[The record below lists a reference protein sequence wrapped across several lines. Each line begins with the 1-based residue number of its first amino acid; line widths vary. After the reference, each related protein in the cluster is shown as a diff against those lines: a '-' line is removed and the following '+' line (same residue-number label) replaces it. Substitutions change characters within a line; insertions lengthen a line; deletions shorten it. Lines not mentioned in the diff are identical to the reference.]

1 MSGRVEFDAG
11 ARRRLGEGWRAE
23 AAGAPVTQGGAPRA
37 PRSSATLDARPRA
50 STAVASLAFFFA
62 IGLFAAILHG
72 AGNRGSFPHA
82 PDRGAVAR
90 GASAV
95 GRASRGSEVDVR
107 DAVIF
112 AAGTVGALAMSVGV
126 SAAELQVPSK
136 QYPTIQSAID
146 AAADGDVVVIAAGTF
161 TESCI
166 VQGKAIE
173 IRGAGADQTTW
184 VAPAKGRCL
193 EIPEGDA
200 SPMAVARIRF
210 TGGTAV
216 ANGSAVSLRGS
227 GAKTLTGCRFS
238 ENGGIEALVIFGSGS
253 NVSNCQFVSNTTGLT
268 AAFGS
273 GVVIENC
280 LFDSNAQFGAS
291 GGGPWVP
298 SDIDFYECDFMVRS
312 TTFRSG
318 FSVGGAPVRV
328 VASGA
333 FEDCRF
339 ESGEGGTANAIQSY
353 YGNAVARFSN
363 TVFCGAAAPLFG
375 GSGQFIDDG
384 GNQSLASCSP
394 PCPADLV
401 DDGTVNAADLGVLL
415 NFWGTDGSGFPGVD
429 LDGDG
434 IVGAADLSAL
444 LSSWGPCPE

>member
-1 MSGRVEFDAG
+1 MSGRVEFDAD

-23 AAGAPVTQGGAPRA
+23 AAGAPVAQSVPRA
-37 PRSSATLDARPRA
+37 SAARARA

-62 IGLFAAILHG
+62 IGVFAAILHG
-72 AGNRGSFPHA
+72 AGNRGFLPHA

-107 DAVIF
+107 HSVTS
-112 AAGTVGALAMSVGV
+112 AASAMSALALSVGA

-146 AAADGDVVVIAAGTF
+146 AAADGDVVVLAAGVF
-161 TESCI
+161 SESCV

-184 VAPAKGRCL
+184 IAPAKGRCL
-193 EIPEGDA
+193 EIPDGDA
-200 SPMAVARIRF
+200 SPLAVANIRF
-210 TGGTAV
+210 TGGSSV
-216 ANGSAVSLRGS
+216 ANGSAVSLRGTA
-227 GAKTLTGCRFS
+227 AKTVTGCIFT
-238 ENGGIEALVIFGSGS
+238 ENAGIEAMVVFGSGS
-253 NVSNCQFVSNTTGLT
+253 TVTSCQFVSNTTGLT
-268 AAFGS
+268 VAWG
-273 GVVIENC
+273 GGLVIESC
-280 LFDSNAQFGAS
+280 LFDSNAQFGVS

-298 SDIDFYECDFMVRS
+298 SDIDFYECDFTVRS

-339 ESGEGGTANAIQSY
+339 ESGEGGTANAVQSY
-353 YGNAVARFSN
+353 YGSSVARFSN
-363 TVFCGAAAPLFG
+363 TVFCGSQAPLFG
-375 GSGQFIDDG
+375 GSGPFIDDG
-384 GNQSLASCSP
+384 GNQSLASCTP
-394 PCPADLV
+394 PCPADFV
-401 DDGTVNAADLGVLL
+401 DDGAVNAADLGVLL
-415 NFWGTDGSGFPGVD
+415 NFWGTNGSQFPGVD

-434 IVGAADLSAL
+434 IVGAADLSSL
-444 LSSWGPCPE
+444 LGSWGPCPE

>member
-1 MSGRVEFDAG
+1 MSRRVDFDAG
-11 ARRRLGEGWRAE
+11 ARSRLGERWGAE
-23 AAGAPVTQGGAPRA
+23 EGKRGSQVPATNALSPRA
-37 PRSSATLDARPRA
+37 G
-50 STAVASLAFFFA
+50 ASLAFFLA
-62 IGLFAAILHG
+62 IGLFVGILHG
-72 AGNRGSFPHA
+72 ARGRGFLSHVPG
-82 PDRGAVAR
+82 RGAVAH
-90 GASAV
+90 GASAA
-95 GRASRGSEVDVR
+95 GRGSRGSEVDVR
-107 DAVIF
+107 DSVTTAV
-112 AAGTVGALAMSVGV
+112 GVVGALALSFG
-126 SAAELQVPSK
+126 AAGAELQVPSK

-146 AAADGDVVVIAAGTF
+146 AAADGDVVVLAAGVF
-161 TESCI
+161 TESCV

-184 VAPAKGRCL
+184 VAPVKGRCL

-298 SDIDFYECDFMVRS
+298 SDIDFYECDFTVRS

-339 ESGEGGTANAIQSY
+339 ESGEGGTANAVQSY
-353 YGNAVARFSN
+353 YGSSVARFSN

-384 GNQSLASCSP
+384 GNQSLASCTP
-394 PCPADLV
+394 PCPGDFLA
-401 DDGTVNAADLGVLL
+401 DGTVNAADLGILL

-434 IVGAADLSAL
+434 IVGAPDLATL
-444 LSSWGPCPE
+444 LSSWGACPE